1 MADGNSSDED
11 FPDDWTLYANRPE
24 WSDIEPLKQ
33 DDGENPVVMIQYS
46 EKCKSILIDVSL

>member
-11 FPDDWTLYANRPE
+11 FSDDWVLYSQRPG
-24 WSDIEPLKQ
+24 WADIEPLPQ

-46 EKCKSILIDVSL
+46 EKCK

>member
-1 MADGNSSDED
+1 MVDHLAAMADGNSSDEE

-46 EKCKSILIDVSL
+46 EKCE